1 MENTPAKFDWIG
13 WLASIPGIPADW
25 GIAPIMAPMM
35 ATADSVV
42 QLMAPAATLP
52 PLSDEPERI
61 AA

>member
-25 GIAPIMAPMM
+25 GSAPIM

-42 QLMAPAATLP
+42 QMLAPTALP

>member
-1 MENTPAKFDWIG
+1 MENTPAKFDWIA

-25 GIAPIMAPMM
+25 GIAPIMA
-35 ATADSVV
+35 TAASVV
-42 QLMAPAATLP
+42 QLMAPAAALP